1 MVDKRLQRIIA
12 EDEKLFRAMQP
23 GGNGKGAAA
32 IRGEKKPDSKKPRKK
47 KKRSKKVSS
56 GVSQFDVF
64 SFGVVDA
71 IQRAMAPVVS
81 PAREAPEEVE
91 AGSHAQQSSQAG
103 ASAEAFISSGYRGKE
118 SQADSV
124 ADLESRKTRGDS
136 GTDNSLENPFKE
148 LPDESKLDEQYIGPP
163 QDIVD
168 ALAPGSQVYM
178 RDDGPSM
185 EDIIK
190 NGSYGSENNLGPNG
204 ERYDYRTDN
213 LPDNPFKELPEEEVE
228 EEDGPK
234 VNPLIQKRRER
245 AQKERQAAAKNFEQ
259 QQQAPILGI
268 PNPVPMQ
275 HADQDHRV
283 DMAANP
289 DEVALAID
297 ETANAASGLLRNLVD
312 LMDKFSEEVQ
322 ALSARVRN
330 IELVLDRL

>member
-1 MVDKRLQRIIA
+1 MADKRLQRIIA

-71 IQRAMAPVVS
+71 IQRAMAPVSS
-81 PAREAPEEVE
+81 PAREAIEEVE
-91 AGSHAQQSSQAG
+91 TSSDVEQGPPVAATVPQALPQNRGSQ
-103 ASAEAFISSGYRGKE
+103 E
-118 SQADSV
+118 SQKDPRPNP
-124 ADLESRKTRGDS
+124 ESREVKRDAES
-136 GTDNSLENPFKE
+136 DNSLENPFKE

-245 AQKERQAAAKNFEQ
+245 AERERQAAAKNFQQ

-283 DMAANP
+283 DMAVNP
-289 DEVALAID
+289 EEGAMVID
-297 ETANAASGLLRNLVD
+297 ESTNAASTLMRGLVD
-312 LMDKFSEEVQ
+312 LADKFAEEMQ
-322 ALSARVRN
+322 GLSVRIRT
-330 IELVLDRL
+330 IEMLLDRL

>member
-71 IQRAMAPVVS
+71 IQRAMAPVSS
-81 PAREAPEEVE
+81 PARETIEEVETSSDVEQGPPVAATVPQALPQNRGSQESQKDPRPNPESREVKRDAEPDYSLSEPPAPEEDEFEFAQEEPEVN
-91 AGSHAQQSSQAG
+91 AGFSPAMDPIDVQGGSDLGLDDFSFE
-103 ASAEAFISSGYRGKE
+103 SPVVKE
-118 SQADSV
+118 VQ
-124 ADLESRKTRGDS
+124 
-136 GTDNSLENPFKE
+136 
-148 LPDESKLDEQYIGPP
+148 
-163 QDIVD
+163 
-168 ALAPGSQVYM
+168 ALAAPEV
-178 RDDGPSM
+178 
-185 EDIIK
+185 K
-190 NGSYGSENNLGPNG
+190 G
-204 ERYDYRTDN
+204 E
-213 LPDNPFKELPEEEVE
+213 K
-228 EEDGPK
+228 K
-234 VNPLIQKRRER
+234 KAPLVQKRRER

-283 DMAANP
+283 DMAVNP
-289 DEVALAID
+289 EEVALAID

>member
-1 MVDKRLQRIIA
+1 MADKRLQRIMA
-12 EDEKLFRAMQP
+12 EDQKLFRAMQP

-47 KKRSKKVSS
+47 KKRTKKVSS
-56 GVSQFDVF
+56 GVSQFDVLA
-64 SFGVVDA
+64 FGVVDA
-71 IQRAMAPVVS
+71 IQRAMAPVSS
-81 PAREAPEEVE
+81 PARETIEEVE
-91 AGSHAQQSSQAG
+91 TSSDVEQGPPVAATVPQALPQNRGSQ
-103 ASAEAFISSGYRGKE
+103 E
-118 SQADSV
+118 SQKDPSPNSESREVKRDAEPDYSLSESPIPEDDEFEFIPEEPDV
-124 ADLESRKTRGDS
+124 NAGFSPTIDPINVQGGADLGLDDFSFESP
-136 GTDNSLENPFKE
+136 EVKE
-148 LPDESKLDEQYIGPP
+148 VQ
-163 QDIVD
+163 
-168 ALAPGSQVYM
+168 ALAAP
-178 RDDGPSM
+178 
-185 EDIIK
+185 EIK
-190 NGSYGSENNLGPNG
+190 G
-204 ERYDYRTDN
+204 E
-213 LPDNPFKELPEEEVE
+213 K
-228 EEDGPK
+228 K
-234 VNPLIQKRRER
+234 QAPLVQKRRER
-245 AQKERQAAAKNFEQ
+245 AQKERQAAAKNFQQ

>member
-32 IRGEKKPDSKKPRKK
+32 VRGEKKPDSKKPRKK

-71 IQRAMAPVVS
+71 IQRAMAPVSS
-81 PAREAPEEVE
+81 PARETIEEVE
-91 AGSHAQQSSQAG
+91 TSSDVEQGPPVAATVTQALPQNRGSQ
-103 ASAEAFISSGYRGKE
+103 E
-118 SQADSV
+118 SQKDPRPNP
-124 ADLESRKTRGDS
+124 ESREVKRDAEP
-136 GTDNSLENPFKE
+136 DYSLENPFKE

-178 RDDGPSM
+178 CDDGPSM

-245 AQKERQAAAKNFEQ
+245 AERERQAAAKNFREQ
-259 QQQAPILGI
+259 QQSPILGI

>member
-1 MVDKRLQRIIA
+1 MADKRLQRIIA

-47 KKRSKKVSS
+47 KKRTKKVSS

-71 IQRAMAPVVS
+71 IQRAMAPVSS
-81 PAREAPEEVE
+81 PAREAIEEVE
-91 AGSHAQQSSQAG
+91 TSSDVEQGPPVAATVPQALPQNRGSQESPKDPRPNPEPREPKRDAEPDYSLSESPTPEEGEFEFAQEEPEVNAGFSPTIDPINVQG
-103 ASAEAFISSGYRGKE
+103 G
-118 SQADSV
+118 
-124 ADLESRKTRGDS
+124 ADLGLDDFSFES
-136 GTDNSLENPFKE
+136 PVVKE
-148 LPDESKLDEQYIGPP
+148 VQ
-163 QDIVD
+163 
-168 ALAPGSQVYM
+168 ALAAPEVKEVQALTAPEV
-178 RDDGPSM
+178 
-185 EDIIK
+185 K
-190 NGSYGSENNLGPNG
+190 G
-204 ERYDYRTDN
+204 E
-213 LPDNPFKELPEEEVE
+213 K
-228 EEDGPK
+228 K
-234 VNPLIQKRRER
+234 QSPLVQKRRER
-245 AQKERQAAAKNFEQ
+245 AQKERQAAAKNFQQ